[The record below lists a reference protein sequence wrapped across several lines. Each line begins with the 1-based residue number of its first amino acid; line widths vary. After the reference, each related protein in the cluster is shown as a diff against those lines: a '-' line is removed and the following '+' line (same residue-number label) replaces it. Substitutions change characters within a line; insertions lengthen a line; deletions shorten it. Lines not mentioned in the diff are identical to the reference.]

1 MPENKYDRLPQA
13 GDTENESGTEVFY
26 LAPRPVPTGVAAFSS
41 RSLHQY
47 ANDNYLDFGLSS
59 ATVEFAVRC
68 SIGSVMS
75 VLIIWMTIGFG
86 LSIDGHFR
94 FGNSI
99 FDFFVKLVLLNPF
112 IWIFAGGL
120 ALMYI
125 CFFVHAIYPIS
136 TIPPTRFN
144 RQRREVAYVAKRGE
158 PPRFI
163 PWENVIA
170 CVSSSMVATEYGT
183 QQKFA
188 LMIGLRDASDGQ
200 VVWLTVP
207 SYTLGMA
214 VGEWEAIR
222 AYMEEGPS
230 ALPSPMMGENME
242 EGTVE
247 FFHMCRKGYRYDHW
261 YIRYLFGFL
270 LIQFCSGWT
279 LPCRIAAW
287 VERLP
292 KKAFPKAVLD
302 WSKPLPPEQW
312 QHPSDELIEQSKA
325 VRKTLRKGLTV
336 FDHFSMQ
343 PKPEG
348 ATHPV
353 TELENS

>member
-1 MPENKYDRLPQA
+1 M
-13 GDTENESGTEVFY
+13 SIVFLFTFASIGLGVNDY
-26 LAPRPVPTGVAAFSS
+26 VKFERPVLDIFLNTFLPSTFIW
-41 RSLHQY
+41 SL
-47 ANDNYLDFGLSS
+47 
-59 ATVEFAVRC
+59 
-68 SIGSVMS
+68 IGS
-75 VLIIWMTIGFG
+75 
-86 LSIDGHFR
+86 
-94 FGNSI
+94 
-99 FDFFVKLVLLNPF
+99 
-112 IWIFAGGL
+112 L
-120 ALMYI
+120 ALLYMY
-125 CFFVHAIYPIS
+125 CFIHAVYPHS

-163 PWENVIA
+163 PWEDVIA

-230 ALPSPMMGENME
+230 ALPLPMMGENME

-292 KKAFPKAVLD
+292 KKAFPKTVLD

-312 QHPSDELIEQSKA
+312 QSPSDELIEQSKA

-336 FDHFSMQ
+336 FDHFDRVGKNKVS
-343 PKPEG
+343 
-348 ATHPV
+348 
-353 TELENS
+353 ENA

>member
-1 MPENKYDRLPQA
+1 MASDKYESLPKA
-13 GDTENESGTEVFY
+13 GDTENESSTEVFY
-26 LAPRPVPTGVAAFSS
+26 LAPLPVPTGIEALSS
-41 RSLHQY
+41 RTLHQKI
-47 ANDNYLDFGLSS
+47 NNIYLDFGLGS
-59 ATVEFAVRC
+59 ATMEFAIRWY
-68 SIGSVMS
+68 IGSIMS
-75 VLIIWMTIGFG
+75 VIIIFQLIGLG
-86 LSIDGHFR
+86 LSIDDHFR
-94 FGNSI
+94 FGRP
-99 FDFFVKLVLLNPF
+99 FFEVYLTLVLPNHYFWMF
-112 IWIFAGGL
+112 IGFLFLLYG
-120 ALMYI
+120 
-125 CFFVHAIYPIS
+125 CSFFPAIYRYS

-163 PWENVIA
+163 PWEDVIA

-230 ALPSPMMGENME
+230 ALPQPMMGENME

-247 FFHMCRKGYRYDHW
+247 FFHMCRKGYRHDHW

-279 LPCRIAAW
+279 LPCHIAAW

-292 KKAFPKAVLD
+292 KKAFPKAVLN

-312 QHPSDELIEQSKA
+312 QRPSDELIEQSKA
-325 VRKTLRKGLTV
+325 VRKTLRKGLSV
-336 FDHFSMQ
+336 FDYFSA
-343 PKPEG
+343 KTAHE
-348 ATHPV
+348 ARNNAAAD
-353 TELENS
+353 LENS

>member
-1 MPENKYDRLPQA
+1 M
-13 GDTENESGTEVFY
+13 SIVFLFTFASIGLGVNDY
-26 LAPRPVPTGVAAFSS
+26 VKFERPVLDIFLNTFLPSTFIW
-41 RSLHQY
+41 SL
-47 ANDNYLDFGLSS
+47 
-59 ATVEFAVRC
+59 
-68 SIGSVMS
+68 IGS
-75 VLIIWMTIGFG
+75 
-86 LSIDGHFR
+86 
-94 FGNSI
+94 
-99 FDFFVKLVLLNPF
+99 
-112 IWIFAGGL
+112 L
-120 ALMYI
+120 ALLYMY
-125 CFFVHAIYPIS
+125 CFIHAVYPHS

-163 PWENVIA
+163 PWEDVIA

-230 ALPSPMMGENME
+230 ALPLPMMGENME

-336 FDHFSMQ
+336 LDYFSMQ

>member
-1 MPENKYDRLPQA
+1 M
-13 GDTENESGTEVFY
+13 SIVFLFTFASIGLGVNDY
-26 LAPRPVPTGVAAFSS
+26 VKFERPVLDIFLNTFLPSTFIW
-41 RSLHQY
+41 SL
-47 ANDNYLDFGLSS
+47 
-59 ATVEFAVRC
+59 
-68 SIGSVMS
+68 IGS
-75 VLIIWMTIGFG
+75 
-86 LSIDGHFR
+86 
-94 FGNSI
+94 
-99 FDFFVKLVLLNPF
+99 
-112 IWIFAGGL
+112 L
-120 ALMYI
+120 ALLYMY
-125 CFFVHAIYPIS
+125 CFIHAVYPHS

-144 RQRREVAYVAKRGE
+144 RQRREVAYFAKRGE

-163 PWENVIA
+163 PWEDVIA

-230 ALPSPMMGENME
+230 ALPLPMMGENME

-292 KKAFPKAVLD
+292 KKAFPKTVLD

-312 QHPSDELIEQSKA
+312 QSPSDELIEQSKA

-336 FDHFSMQ
+336 FDHFDRVGKNKVS
-343 PKPEG
+343 
-348 ATHPV
+348 
-353 TELENS
+353 ENA

>member
-41 RSLHQY
+41 RSLHRD
-47 ANDNYLDFGLSS
+47 ANGVHLDFGLSS
-59 ATVEFAVRC
+59 ATLEFAVRWY
-68 SIGSVMS
+68 IGSLMS
-75 VLIIWMTIGFG
+75 VVVIFQLIGLG
-86 LSIDGHFR
+86 LSIDDHFR
-94 FGNSI
+94 FGKPL
-99 FDFFVKLVLLNPF
+99 FELYLTLVLPNHFFWMF
-112 IWIFAGGL
+112 IGVLFLLYG
-120 ALMYI
+120 YS
-125 CFFVHAIYPIS
+125 FFPAIYRHS

-163 PWENVIA
+163 PWEDVIA

-230 ALPSPMMGENME
+230 ALPLPMMGENME

-343 PKPEG
+343 PKPDG
-348 ATHPV
+348 TARPV

>member
-1 MPENKYDRLPQA
+1 MYLYCFAQA
-13 GDTENESGTEVFY
+13 V
-26 LAPRPVPTGVAAFSS
+26 
-41 RSLHQY
+41 
-47 ANDNYLDFGLSS
+47 
-59 ATVEFAVRC
+59 
-68 SIGSVMS
+68 
-75 VLIIWMTIGFG
+75 
-86 LSIDGHFR
+86 
-94 FGNSI
+94 
-99 FDFFVKLVLLNPF
+99 
-112 IWIFAGGL
+112 
-120 ALMYI
+120 
-125 CFFVHAIYPIS
+125 YPHS

-163 PWENVIA
+163 PWEDVIA

-230 ALPSPMMGENME
+230 ALPLPMMGENME

-336 FDHFSMQ
+336 LDHFDRVGKNKVS
-343 PKPEG
+343 
-348 ATHPV
+348 
-353 TELENS
+353 ENA

>member
-1 MPENKYDRLPQA
+1 MSFVIL
-13 GDTENESGTEVFY
+13 FI
-26 LAPRPVPTGVAAFSS
+26 LI
-41 RSLHQY
+41 
-47 ANDNYLDFGLSS
+47 
-59 ATVEFAVRC
+59 
-68 SIGSVMS
+68 SIG
-75 VLIIWMTIGFG
+75 LG
-86 LSIDGHFR
+86 IDDHFR
-94 FGNSI
+94 FGAPVFEI
-99 FDFFVKLVLLNPF
+99 FLTLFLPNYYLWGFV
-112 IWIFAGGL
+112 GGL

-125 CFFVHAIYPIS
+125 YCFAQAVYPHS
-136 TIPPTRFN
+136 NIPPTRFN

-158 PPRFI
+158 PARFI
-163 PWENVIA
+163 PWEDVIA
-170 CVSSSMVATEYGT
+170 CVSSSMVATEYST

-230 ALPSPMMGENME
+230 ALPLPMMGENME

-247 FFHMCRKGYRYDHW
+247 FFHMCRKGYRYDHG
-261 YIRYLFGFL
+261 YLRYLFGFL

-312 QHPSDELIEQSKA
+312 QHPSDELIEQSEA
-325 VRKTLRKGLTV
+325 VRKTLNKGLTV
-336 FDHFSMQ
+336 FDHFRLQ
-343 PKPEG
+343 
-348 ATHPV
+348 
-353 TELENS
+353 TESDEIKHLITDPENS

>member
-1 MPENKYDRLPQA
+1 MTSDKYERLPKA

-47 ANDNYLDFGLSS
+47 ANEVYLDFGLSC

-68 SIGSVMS
+68 YIGSVMS
-75 VLIIWMTIGFG
+75 IVIFFML
-86 LSIDGHFR
+86 LSIALGINDHFK
-94 FGNSI
+94 FGAPVFEI
-99 FDFFVKLVLLNPF
+99 FLTLFLPNPY
-112 IWIFAGGL
+112 IWGFSGGL
-120 ALMYI
+120 ALMYLY
-125 CFFVHAIYPIS
+125 CFAQAVYPHS
-136 TIPPTRFN
+136 RIPPTRFN

-158 PPRFI
+158 PPRFT
-163 PWENVIA
+163 PWEDVIA
-170 CVSSSMVATEYGT
+170 CVSSSMVATQYGT

-230 ALPSPMMGENME
+230 ALPQPMMGENME

-279 LPCRIAAW
+279 LPCHIAAW

-312 QHPSDELIEQSKA
+312 QRPSDELIEQSKA
-325 VRKTLRKGLTV
+325 VRKTLRKGLSV
-336 FDHFSMQ
+336 FDHFSA
-343 PKPEG
+343 KTARE
-348 ATHPV
+348 ARNNAA

>member
-1 MPENKYDRLPQA
+1 MYC
-13 GDTENESGTEVFY
+13 FI
-26 LAPRPVPTGVAAFSS
+26 
-41 RSLHQY
+41 H
-47 ANDNYLDFGLSS
+47 
-59 ATVEFAVRC
+59 AV
-68 SIGSVMS
+68 
-75 VLIIWMTIGFG
+75 
-86 LSIDGHFR
+86 
-94 FGNSI
+94 
-99 FDFFVKLVLLNPF
+99 
-112 IWIFAGGL
+112 
-120 ALMYI
+120 
-125 CFFVHAIYPIS
+125 YPHS

-163 PWENVIA
+163 PWEDVIA

-230 ALPSPMMGENME
+230 ALPLPMMGENME

-279 LPCRIAAW
+279 LPCRIASW

-312 QHPSDELIEQSKA
+312 QHPSDELIEQSEA

-343 PKPEG
+343 PKPDG
-348 ATHPV
+348 TARPV

>member
-41 RSLHQY
+41 RSLHQD
-47 ANDNYLDFGLSS
+47 AHDVYLDFGLGC
-59 ATVEFAVRC
+59 AAVEFAVRC
-68 SIGSVMS
+68 SIGSVLS
-75 VLIIWMTIGFG
+75 VALFFALTSIGLGINDYVKFGRPVFDIFLTLFLTHPFVWIFIGG
-86 LSIDGHFR
+86 LSLMYLY
-94 FGNSI
+94 
-99 FDFFVKLVLLNPF
+99 FFVKAV
-112 IWIFAGGL
+112 
-120 ALMYI
+120 
-125 CFFVHAIYPIS
+125 YPHS

-163 PWENVIA
+163 PWEDVIA

-230 ALPSPMMGENME
+230 ALPLPMMGENME

-312 QHPSDELIEQSKA
+312 QHPSDELIEQSEA

-343 PKPEG
+343 PKPG
-348 ATHPV
+348 GTARPF

>member
-1 MPENKYDRLPQA
+1 
-13 GDTENESGTEVFY
+13 
-26 LAPRPVPTGVAAFSS
+26 
-41 RSLHQY
+41 
-47 ANDNYLDFGLSS
+47 
-59 ATVEFAVRC
+59 
-68 SIGSVMS
+68 
-75 VLIIWMTIGFG
+75 
-86 LSIDGHFR
+86 
-94 FGNSI
+94 
-99 FDFFVKLVLLNPF
+99 
-112 IWIFAGGL
+112 
-120 ALMYI
+120 MYF
-125 CFFVHAIYPIS
+125 CCFVHAVYPHS

-163 PWENVIA
+163 PWEDVIA

-230 ALPSPMMGENME
+230 ALPLPMMGENME

-312 QHPSDELIEQSKA
+312 QSPSDELIEQSKA

-336 FDHFSMQ
+336 LDHFDRVGKNKVS
-343 PKPEG
+343 
-348 ATHPV
+348 
-353 TELENS
+353 ENA

>member
-1 MPENKYDRLPQA
+1 MTSDKYDRLPQV
-13 GDTENESGTEVFY
+13 GDSEIEPGTEVFY
-26 LAPRPVPTGVAAFSS
+26 LAPRPVPTGVSAYSS
-41 RSLHQY
+41 RSLHRD
-47 ANDNYLDFGLSS
+47 ANDIYLDFGLGA

-75 VLIIWMTIGFG
+75 IIISFILISIGLGIHDHIEHGAPVFE
-86 LSIDGHFR
+86 
-94 FGNSI
+94 I
-99 FDFFVKLVLLNPF
+99 FLTLFLPNYYL
-112 IWIFAGGL
+112 WGFAGGL
-120 ALMYI
+120 ALMYF
-125 CFFVHAIYPIS
+125 CCFVHAVYPHS

-163 PWENVIA
+163 PWEDVIA

-200 VVWLTVP
+200 VVWFTVP

-230 ALPSPMMGENME
+230 ALPLPMMGENME

-343 PKPEG
+343 PKPDG
-348 ATHPV
+348 TARPV

>member
-1 MPENKYDRLPQA
+1 MYC
-13 GDTENESGTEVFY
+13 FI
-26 LAPRPVPTGVAAFSS
+26 
-41 RSLHQY
+41 H
-47 ANDNYLDFGLSS
+47 
-59 ATVEFAVRC
+59 AV
-68 SIGSVMS
+68 
-75 VLIIWMTIGFG
+75 
-86 LSIDGHFR
+86 
-94 FGNSI
+94 
-99 FDFFVKLVLLNPF
+99 
-112 IWIFAGGL
+112 
-120 ALMYI
+120 
-125 CFFVHAIYPIS
+125 YPHS

-163 PWENVIA
+163 PWEDVIA

-230 ALPSPMMGENME
+230 ALPLPMMGENME

-270 LIQFCSGWT
+270 FIQFCSGWT

-292 KKAFPKAVLD
+292 KKAFPKTVLD

>member
-1 MPENKYDRLPQA
+1 MTSDEYDRLPQA
-13 GDTENESGTEVFY
+13 GDMENESGTEVFY

-41 RSLHQY
+41 RSLHQD
-47 ANDNYLDFGLSS
+47 ANDVYLDFGLGC

-75 VLIIWMTIGFG
+75 IVFLFTFASIGLGVNDYVKFERPVL
-86 LSIDGHFR
+86 D
-94 FGNSI
+94 I
-99 FDFFVKLVLLNPF
+99 FLNTFLPSTF
-112 IWIFAGGL
+112 IWSLIGSL
-120 ALMYI
+120 ALLYMY
-125 CFFVHAIYPIS
+125 CFIHAVYPHS
-136 TIPPTRFN
+136 AIPPTRFN

-163 PWENVIA
+163 PWEDVIA

-230 ALPSPMMGENME
+230 ALPLPMMGENME

-247 FFHMCRKGYRYDHW
+247 FFHMCRKGYRYD
-261 YIRYLFGFL
+261 
-270 LIQFCSGWT
+270 
-279 LPCRIAAW
+279 
-287 VERLP
+287 
-292 KKAFPKAVLD
+292 
-302 WSKPLPPEQW
+302 
-312 QHPSDELIEQSKA
+312 
-325 VRKTLRKGLTV
+325 
-336 FDHFSMQ
+336 
-343 PKPEG
+343 
-348 ATHPV
+348 
-353 TELENS
+353 

>member
-1 MPENKYDRLPQA
+1 
-13 GDTENESGTEVFY
+13 
-26 LAPRPVPTGVAAFSS
+26 
-41 RSLHQY
+41 
-47 ANDNYLDFGLSS
+47 
-59 ATVEFAVRC
+59 
-68 SIGSVMS
+68 
-75 VLIIWMTIGFG
+75 
-86 LSIDGHFR
+86 
-94 FGNSI
+94 
-99 FDFFVKLVLLNPF
+99 
-112 IWIFAGGL
+112 
-120 ALMYI
+120 MYF
-125 CFFVHAIYPIS
+125 CCFVHAVYPHS
-136 TIPPTRFN
+136 RIPPTRFN

-158 PPRFI
+158 PSRFI
-163 PWENVIA
+163 PWEDVIA

-222 AYMEEGPS
+222 AYMDEGPS
-230 ALPSPMMGENME
+230 ALPLPMMGENME

-325 VRKTLRKGLTV
+325 MRKTLRKGLTV
-336 FDHFSMQ
+336 FDHFDRVGKNKVS
-343 PKPEG
+343 
-348 ATHPV
+348 
-353 TELENS
+353 ENA

>member
-1 MPENKYDRLPQA
+1 MYLYCFAQA
-13 GDTENESGTEVFY
+13 V
-26 LAPRPVPTGVAAFSS
+26 
-41 RSLHQY
+41 
-47 ANDNYLDFGLSS
+47 
-59 ATVEFAVRC
+59 
-68 SIGSVMS
+68 
-75 VLIIWMTIGFG
+75 
-86 LSIDGHFR
+86 
-94 FGNSI
+94 
-99 FDFFVKLVLLNPF
+99 
-112 IWIFAGGL
+112 
-120 ALMYI
+120 
-125 CFFVHAIYPIS
+125 YPHS

-163 PWENVIA
+163 PWEDVIA
-170 CVSSSMVATEYGT
+170 CVSSSVVPTQYGT

-222 AYMEEGPS
+222 AYMEEGPG
-230 ALPSPMMGENME
+230 ALPQPMMGENME

-312 QHPSDELIEQSKA
+312 QHPSTELIEQSEA
-325 VRKTLRKGLTV
+325 VRKTLRRGLTV
-336 FDHFSMQ
+336 FDHFDRVEKNKVS
-343 PKPEG
+343 
-348 ATHPV
+348 
-353 TELENS
+353 ENA